1 VKKGGFRVSIIFPI
15 APHCLLTEEDDK
27 VGIHG
32 DHWKVGK
39 LTYKNNYD
47 QKKIFAKPRPWQ

>member
-27 VGIHG
+27 VGDPWRPWEGRKI
-32 DHWKVGK
+32 DI
-39 LTYKNNYD
+39 
-47 QKKIFAKPRPWQ
+47 QKKIMTKKKSL